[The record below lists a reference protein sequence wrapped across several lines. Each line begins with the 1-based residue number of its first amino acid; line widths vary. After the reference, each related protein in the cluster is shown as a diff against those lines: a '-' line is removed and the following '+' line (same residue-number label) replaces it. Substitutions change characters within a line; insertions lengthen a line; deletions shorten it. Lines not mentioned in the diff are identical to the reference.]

1 MTLLKAPTVGVVPAA
16 AAAEKPAKGALV
28 VLRKGARPAA
38 AADRAPREW
47 WRLPRGAKIA
57 LVSLGAL
64 GAVVA
69 LLMGSPSTENSSLAV
84 RKQPAVANPTLQAET
99 GLTALV
105 GESAREAQVETAAV
119 VPVAE
124 AMVPVAAE
132 GVALAS
138 VASTAAAPGPKT
150 RARRAKELAAA
161 EAAALA
167 EAHRVAPAEAS
178 LSLMMETRM
187 TAPRLAPAPA
197 AAPAAPAAV
206 AVVPAAPAAAA
217 VVPVVAREPVA
228 KAPTLAQVQP
238 VLSNLVGNVPSGRGE
253 NLAVW
258 IDADF
263 RPHPD
268 TGRFVG
274 RFNQL
279 LAGQRVTQLGEVRF
293 SARAQGAQLV
303 VDGVIVV
310 HTLDTNEQ
318 ARKRDLHLRAFFQP
332 HEGRTALTQLVAE
345 PLQ

>member
-1 MTLLKAPTVGVVPAA
+1 M
-16 AAAEKPAKGALV
+16 
-28 VLRKGARPAA
+28 
-38 AADRAPREW
+38 
-47 WRLPRGAKIA
+47 
-57 LVSLGAL
+57 
-64 GAVVA
+64 
-69 LLMGSPSTENSSLAV
+69 
-84 RKQPAVANPTLQAET
+84 
-99 GLTALV
+99 

-197 AAPAAPAAV
+197 AAPAVV

-268 TGRFVG
+268 TDRFVG